1 MQTIGLDVENIIE
14 VNLDNFQQ
22 VLLEGSKQKLVVIDF
37 WADWC
42 EPCKQLMPVLE
53 KLAAEFSEQ
62 IVLAKINCDQQQELA
77 MQFGVRSLPTVAIM
91 KDGQP
96 IDGFA
101 GVQPEGQIR
110 ELIEKH
116 LPSPQ
121 QDWFEQALVFIE
133 QDNWQQAYP
142 LLQQCV
148 DAEPQNPL
156 FLITLA
162 NASIELGKLE
172 QAESLLA
179 KITMVDQDASYQQV
193 LSKLALAKQ
202 ASESPEVV
210 ALQQLLQKEPDS
222 LDVKLKL
229 AIAMSQAN
237 RNEEALA
244 LVYEVLNVDLAFADA
259 KKVYLDMIANLP
271 DGDELA
277 GQYRRKLYTLLY

>member
-1 MQTIGLDVENIIE
+1 MENIIE

-121 QDWFEQALVFIE
+121 QDWFEQALAFIE

-148 DAEPQNPL
+148 DAESQNPL